1 VKKILLWFLSFVI
14 AAGTMVY
21 QRVTGPTYPSRGKID
36 IFGET
41 IKFRL
46 PRSAENLG
54 DCEVSIAVPSADF
67 SGYMEYKRHGS
78 TDAWTRV
85 ALANKKDDK
94 TKKDVLTGFL
104 PKQAMAGKLDYL
116 VYLVSGGKSLSL
128 SGKEAVVIRFRGV
141 VPLFILYPHI
151 LIMLLALMF
160 STRAGLAALGK
171 KDHPGQYAK
180 WAAALFFI
188 TGFILGPLMQ
198 YFGFGVLWAGFPL
211 GSDLTDTKSLVAMI
225 GWIIALFMMRKGKPA
240 RGWVLAA
247 SLLLLA
253 AFLIPH
259 SMMGSELDYSKAKG
273 RAFGSS
279 LARGFYPRASTA
291 EVDPRPKPGAP
302 PAVNP
307 PPKISGP

>member
-14 AAGTMVY
+14 AAGTIAY

-36 IFGET
+36 IAGET

-46 PRSAENLG
+46 PRSAENIG
-54 DCEVSIAVPSADF
+54 DCEVSVEVPNADF
-67 SGYMEYKRHGS
+67 SGYMEYQRHG
-78 TDAWTRV
+78 TTEAWTRV
-85 ALANKKDDK
+85 SLAGRKDIK

-104 PKQAMAGKLDYL
+104 PEQPVAGKLDYL
-116 VYLVSGGKSLSL
+116 VYLASGGKNVSL
-128 SGKEAVVIRFRGV
+128 SGKDVVVIRFRGV
-141 VPLFILYPHI
+141 VPFYILYPHI
-151 LIMLLALMF
+151 VIMLLALMF
-160 STRAGLAALGK
+160 STRAGLAVLGK
-171 KDHPGQYAK
+171 KDHPGPYAK

-198 YFGFGVLWAGFPL
+198 YFGFGVFWSGFPI
-211 GSDLTDTKSLVAMI
+211 GRDLTDTKSLVAMI

-259 SMMGSELDYSKAKG
+259 SLMGSELDYSKM
-273 RAFGSS
+273 S
-279 LARGFYPRASTA
+279 
-291 EVDPRPKPGAP
+291 
-302 PAVNP
+302 P
-307 PPKISGP
+307 PPKINCP